1 MFTLNTQ
8 NKSMSKKKIGIAAV
22 TYKENF
28 GSALQTYATQYT
40 LEKLGYDARIFEIKG
55 VHREIHIKKLLYYA
69 GRMFDPVELKYL
81 LANLK
86 SRSRKTASASSD
98 QYAHDMQVRKQVY
111 ADFNK
116 KWNKMLPLTSGWSGL
131 TKQASEMDAVVVGSD
146 QLWRPSNIVGC
157 YFTLEF
163 VPDGVKKIAFS
174 TSFGVPELPASLHKH
189 AKRFLSRIEHISVRE
204 NSGADI
210 VMKECGRKA
219 TVVCDP
225 TMMMTAED
233 WMHIQDEKPFA
244 EGKYILMYLMG
255 DNPEQRIFVK
265 ELSKKTGCRIIGL
278 LHGATYISYDED
290 VADEKPYNVGPS
302 EFINLIRYA
311 EYVCTDSF
319 HCCVFSILN
328 STKFFAFRRWPDG
341 SKFSANDRLYTLLD
355 FTGLS
360 RRMLIGTE
368 NVDGCISDEIDYD
381 DVLQKV
387 AEKRKKSMDYLV
399 KSLNS

>member
-1 MFTLNTQ
+1 ME
-8 NKSMSKKKIGIAAV
+8 KKKIGIAAV

-28 GSALQTYATQYT
+28 GSALQTYATQYI
-40 LEKLGYDARIFEIKG
+40 LEKLGYDARIFEIRG
-55 VHREIHIKKLLYYA
+55 VHREIHIKKLLYYL

-81 LANLK
+81 IANLK
-86 SRSRKTASASSD
+86 SRSRKTASASTD
-98 QYAHDMQVRKQVY
+98 HYAHDMQIRKKVY
-111 ADFNK
+111 ADFNR
-116 KWNKMLPLTSGWSGL
+116 KWNKMLPVVKGWKGL
-131 TKQASEMDAVVVGSD
+131 SNQAAEMDAVVVGND

-163 VPDGVKKIAFS
+163 VPDDVKKIAFS
-174 TSFGVPELPASLHKH
+174 TSFGVSELPATLHKH

-210 VMKECGRKA
+210 VKKESGRDA

-225 TMMMTAED
+225 TMMMTAEE
-233 WMHIQDEKPFA
+233 WMQIQDRKSFA
-244 EGKYILMYLMG
+244 DGRYILMYLMG
-255 DNPEQRIFVK
+255 ENPGQRDFVK
-265 ELSKKTGCRIIGL
+265 RLSKQTGCRIIGL
-278 LHGATYISYDED
+278 LHGATYIASDED
-290 VADEKPYNVGPS
+290 VVDEKPYNVGPS
-302 EFINLIRYA
+302 EFINLIRNA

-360 RRMLIGTE
+360 NRMLRGTE
-368 NVDGCISDEIDYD
+368 DVSECIADEINFK
-381 DVLQKV
+381 DVLV
-387 AEKRKKSMDYLV
+387 RVDEKRKISMEYLT
-399 KSLNS
+399 KALNS

>member
-1 MFTLNTQ
+1 M
-8 NKSMSKKKIGIAAV
+8 KKIGIAAV

-40 LEKLGYDARIFEIKG
+40 LERLGYDARIFEIKG
-55 VHREIHIKKLLYYA
+55 VHRQIHIKKLLYYA
-69 GRMFDPVELKYL
+69 GRMFDPIELKYL

-86 SRSRKTASASSD
+86 SRSRKSASASTD
-98 QYAHDMQVRKQVY
+98 HYAQDMNVRKQVY

-116 KWNKMLPLTSGWSGL
+116 KWNKMLPLVKGWSGL

-163 VPDGVKKIAFS
+163 VPDKVKKIAFS
-174 TSFGVPELPASLHKH
+174 TSFGVPELPANLHKH
-189 AKRFLSRIEHISVRE
+189 AKKFLSRIDFISVRE

-210 VMKECGRKA
+210 VMRESGLGA

-225 TMMMTAED
+225 TMMLTAEG
-233 WMHIQDEKPFA
+233 WMHIQEEKPFA
-244 EGKYILMYLMG
+244 VGKYILMYLMG
-255 DNPEQRIFVK
+255 DNPEQREFVK
-265 ELSKKTGCRIIGL
+265 QLSKKTDCRIIGL
-278 LHGATYISYDED
+278 LHGATYIAYDEE
-290 VADEKPYNVGPS
+290 VADEKPFNVGPS
-302 EFINLIRYA
+302 EFVNLIRNA

-360 RRMLIGTE
+360 RRMLMGTE
-368 NVDGCISDEIDYD
+368 DVNKCIADDIDFVP
-381 DVLQKV
+381 VLEKV
-387 AEKRKKSMDYLV
+387 AEKRKMSMEFLV
-399 KSLNS
+399 NALKA

>member
-1 MFTLNTQ
+1 MVD
-8 NKSMSKKKIGIAAV
+8 KKKIGIAAV

-40 LEKLGYDARIFEIKG
+40 LEKMGYDARIFEING
-55 VHREIHIKKLLYYA
+55 VHRQIHIKKLLYYA

-86 SRSRKTASASSD
+86 SRSRKSASASTD
-98 QYAHDMQVRKQVY
+98 QYAQDMIVRKQVY

-116 KWNKMLPLTSGWSGL
+116 NWNKMLPLVKGWSGL

-163 VPDGVKKIAFS
+163 VPDNVKKIAFS
-174 TSFGVPELPASLHKH
+174 TSFGVPELPANLHKH
-189 AKRFLSRIEHISVRE
+189 AKKFLSRIEHISVRE
-204 NSGADI
+204 NSGSDI
-210 VMKECGRKA
+210 VKAESGRDA

-225 TMMMTAED
+225 TMMLTAED
-233 WMHIQDEKPFA
+233 WMHIQEEKPFA

-255 DNPEQRIFVK
+255 DNPEQREFVK
-265 ELSKKTGCRIIGL
+265 QLSKKSGCRIIGL
-278 LHGATYISYDED
+278 LHGATYIAYDEE
-290 VADEKPYNVGPS
+290 VADEKPFNVGPS
-302 EFINLIRYA
+302 EFVNLIRNA

-360 RRMLIGTE
+360 RRMLMGTE
-368 NVDGCISDEIDYD
+368 DVDKCIADDIDFGP
-381 DVLQKV
+381 VLEKV
-387 AEKRKKSMDYLV
+387 YEKRKMSMEYLV
-399 KSLNS
+399 NALNA